1 MPTNLEAWAEFYQ
14 QGGGLMHAILAMAVL
29 GLALVL
35 ERSWR
40 LVVGQ
45 NVDVRRLMPRVQSC
59 LLAGDTAGA
68 LRLCPPSRS
77 VVHRVIRAGL
87 MEGVDP
93 ERAAAA
99 VREEQRCL
107 EPGLRRWLPAL
118 SSIASIA
125 MMIGLLGTILSL
137 IGGFHQ
143 CAMAYMSAA
152 QRAAALAKGISIAIH
167 TTGFGILVGILML
180 SARLWLVHT
189 CEKLLADMALCGA
202 KVVNLIR
209 IVRAPVPCDSPYR

>member
-1 MPTNLEAWAEFYQ
+1 MPTNLEDWAEFYQ
-14 QGGGLMHAILAMAVL
+14 QGGVLMHGILAMAVIGL
-29 GLALVL
+29 GLVL

-45 NVDVRRLMPRVQSC
+45 NVNVRRLMPRVQSR

-68 LRLCPPSRS
+68 LRLCTSSRS

-99 VREEQRCL
+99 VREEQRGL
-107 EPGLRRWLPAL
+107 EPGLRRWIPAL

-137 IGGFHQ
+137 IGGFR
-143 CAMAYMSAA
+143 CGIASVSAA
-152 QRAAALAKGISIAIH
+152 QRAAALANEISIAVH

-209 IVRAPVPCDSPYR
+209 IVREPVPCDSPYR